1 MWGVA
6 QPALN
11 FVQKLSWNH
20 MLDIGIMWFL
30 LYQVYIRFKG
40 TQAMR
45 LLVRVFAVWLI
56 YLVSQTAGLHLTSF
70 LLWAIWIA
78 VLILFLINFHGEI
91 QKIFFQLNPV
101 RRISILLRRAMRIR
115 LPDENVAVIA
125 QSAFSLAAKHMGAI
139 IVVEHRDLTDSLL
152 RSPGEEIEADIQPAL
167 LETIFFKGSPYH
179 DGAAVVREN
188 KVSRAGCVLP
198 LSENH
203 ALPPEFG
210 TRHRAAVGITER
222 CDALAIVISEERGEI
237 TCVEGGLI
245 KSMENEDELASW
257 LTTRLRAA
265 REAGQAKGRMSLRH
279 VFENWRPKL
288 AALAAVIFLWSLGG
302 QENQNP
308 QNFFPQLESKVE
320 EEFRVPVHYY
330 NIPSGVISAGRCGE
344 RSQNPPQRQARSA
357 QLHRRHPPARER
369 EPRQNDAR
377 RAFAHAV
384 GPRHRP
390 AERSRIPERGAQDP
404 GFESRQ
410 GAGSPEKMTKS
421 SASTE
426 TPESSNF

>member
-11 FVQKLSWNH
+11 FFQNLSWNH
-20 MLDIGIMWFL
+20 MIDIGIMWFL

-56 YLVSQTAGLHLTSF
+56 YLASQAAGLHLTSF

-101 RRISILLRRAMRIR
+101 RRISTLLRRAMRIR
-115 LPDENVAVIA
+115 LPDESLATIA
-125 QSAFSLAAKHMGAI
+125 GSAFSLAAKNLGAI
-139 IVVEHRDLTDSLL
+139 IVVERRDLTEALL
-152 RSPGEEIEADIQPAL
+152 RSPGEEIEADIRSSL
-167 LETIFFKGSPYH
+167 LETIFFKGAPYH

-188 KVSRAGCVLP
+188 KVSRVGCLLP
-198 LSENH
+198 LSENR

-222 CDALAIVISEERGEI
+222 CDALAIVISEERGQI
-237 TCVEGGLI
+237 TCMEGSQTKTI
-245 KSMENEDELASW
+245 EHEEELASW

-265 REAGQAKGRMSLRH
+265 REAGQAKRRISLAQ
-279 VFENWRPKL
+279 VFENWKPKL

-302 QENQNP
+302 QERQNP

-320 EEFRVPVHYY
+320 EEFRVPLHYY
-330 NIPSGVISAGRCGE
+330 NIPSSVILPDDTAKEVKIRIRGRRDLLNYIDATRLRMNVNLAKMTPGAHSRTFSGRDIDLPSDLEFLSA
-344 RSQNPPQRQARSA
+344 
-357 QLHRRHPPARER
+357 
-369 EPRQNDAR
+369 EPKTIELNLAK
-377 RAFAHAV
+377 A
-384 GPRHRP
+384 PK
-390 AERSRIPERGAQDP
+390 
-404 GFESRQ
+404 
-410 GAGSPEKMTKS
+410 PEKMTKS

-426 TPESSNF
+426 TKESSNF

>member
-11 FVQKLSWNH
+11 FVQNLSWNH

-101 RRISILLRRAMRIR
+101 RRFSILLRRAMRIR

-198 LSENH
+198 LSENN

-245 KSMENEDELASW
+245 KAMENEDELASW

-265 REAGQAKGRMSLRH
+265 REAGQAKGRISLRH

-330 NIPSGVISAGRCGE
+330 NLPGGVALPADAAKEVKIRLRGRRDLLNYIDASRLRVNVNLAKMTPGAHSRTLSGRDIDLPNDLEFLSA
-344 RSQNPPQRQARSA
+344 
-357 QLHRRHPPARER
+357 
-369 EPRQNDAR
+369 EPKILELNLAK
-377 RAFAHAV
+377 A
-384 GPRHRP
+384 
-390 AERSRIPERGAQDP
+390 P
-404 GFESRQ
+404 G
-410 GAGSPEKMTKS
+410 PEKMTKS

>member
-11 FVQKLSWNH
+11 FIQKLSWNH

-56 YLVSQTAGLHLTSF
+56 YLASQAAGLHLTSF

-101 RRISILLRRAMRIR
+101 RRISTLLRRAMRIR
-115 LPDENVAVIA
+115 LPDESVATIA
-125 QSAFSLAAKHMGAI
+125 GSVFSLAAKSLGAI
-139 IVVEHRDLTDSLL
+139 IVVERRDLTEALL
-152 RSPGEEIEADIQPAL
+152 NSPGEEIEAVIQPTL
-167 LETIFFKGSPYH
+167 LDSIFFKGAPYH

-188 KVSRAGCVLP
+188 KVSRAGCLLP
-198 LSENH
+198 LSENR

-245 KSMENEDELASW
+245 KAMKDEDELASW

-265 REAGQAKGRMSLRH
+265 RGAGQTKRRISLGH
-279 VFENWRPKL
+279 VFDNWRPKL

-320 EEFRVPVHYY
+320 EEFRVPLHYY
-330 NIPSGVISAGRCGE
+330 NIPNGVTLPADAVKVVKIRLRGRRDLLNYIDATRLRMNVNLAKMTPGAHSRTLSSRDIDLPSDLE
-344 RSQNPPQRQARSA
+344 FLSVEPKALELNLAKA
-357 QLHRRHPPARER
+357 PA
-369 EPRQNDAR
+369 
-377 RAFAHAV
+377 
-384 GPRHRP
+384 
-390 AERSRIPERGAQDP
+390 
-404 GFESRQ
+404 
-410 GAGSPEKMTKS
+410 PEKMTKS
-421 SASTE
+421 SASTK

>member
-101 RRISILLRRAMRIR
+101 RRISILLRRGDAHPPAGRER
-115 LPDENVAVIA
+115 RRSSPNPPFRSRRSTWAP
-125 QSAFSLAAKHMGAI
+125 SSSW
-139 IVVEHRDLTDSLL
+139 EHRDLTDSLL

-222 CDALAIVISEERGEI
+222 CDALAIVISEERG
-237 TCVEGGLI
+237 GDHLRGRRP
-245 KSMENEDELASW
+245 NQED
-257 LTTRLRAA
+257 
-265 REAGQAKGRMSLRH
+265 GK
-279 VFENWRPKL
+279 
-288 AALAAVIFLWSLGG
+288 
-302 QENQNP
+302 
-308 QNFFPQLESKVE
+308 
-320 EEFRVPVHYY
+320 
-330 NIPSGVISAGRCGE
+330 
-344 RSQNPPQRQARSA
+344 
-357 QLHRRHPPARER
+357 RR
-369 EPRQNDAR
+369 
-377 RAFAHAV
+377 
-384 GPRHRP
+384 
-390 AERSRIPERGAQDP
+390 
-404 GFESRQ
+404 
-410 GAGSPEKMTKS
+410 
-421 SASTE
+421 
-426 TPESSNF
+426 

>member
-11 FVQKLSWNH
+11 FIQKLSWNH

-56 YLVSQTAGLHLTSF
+56 YLASQAAGLHLTSF

-101 RRISILLRRAMRIR
+101 RRISTLLRRAMRIR
-115 LPDENVAVIA
+115 LPDESVATIA
-125 QSAFSLAAKHMGAI
+125 GSVFSLAAKSLGAI
-139 IVVEHRDLTDSLL
+139 IVVERRDLTEALL
-152 RSPGEEIEADIQPAL
+152 NSPGEEIEAVIQPTL
-167 LETIFFKGSPYH
+167 LDSIFFKGAPYH

-188 KVSRAGCVLP
+188 KVSRAGCLLP
-198 LSENH
+198 LSENR

-245 KSMENEDELASW
+245 KAMKDEDELASW

-265 REAGQAKGRMSLRH
+265 RGAGQTKGRISLGH
-279 VFENWRPKL
+279 VFDNWRPKL

-302 QENQNP
+302 QEHQNP

-320 EEFRVPVHYY
+320 EEFRVPLHYY
-330 NIPSGVISAGRCGE
+330 NIPNGVTLPADAVKVVKIRLRGRRDLLNYIDATRLRMNVNLAKMTPGAHSRTLSSRDIDLPSGLEFLSVEPKALE
-344 RSQNPPQRQARSA
+344 LNLAKA
-357 QLHRRHPPARER
+357 PA
-369 EPRQNDAR
+369 
-377 RAFAHAV
+377 
-384 GPRHRP
+384 
-390 AERSRIPERGAQDP
+390 
-404 GFESRQ
+404 
-410 GAGSPEKMTKS
+410 PEKMTKS

>member
-11 FVQKLSWNH
+11 FIQKLSWNH

-56 YLVSQTAGLHLTSF
+56 YLASQAAGLHLTSF

-101 RRISILLRRAMRIR
+101 RRISTLLRRAMRIR
-115 LPDENVAVIA
+115 LPDESVATIA
-125 QSAFSLAAKHMGAI
+125 GSVFSLAAKSLGAI
-139 IVVEHRDLTDSLL
+139 IVVERRDLTEALL
-152 RSPGEEIEADIQPAL
+152 NSPGEEIEAVIQPTL
-167 LETIFFKGSPYH
+167 LDSIFFKGAPYH
-179 DGAAVVREN
+179 DGAAVVHEN
-188 KVSRAGCVLP
+188 KVSRAGCLLP
-198 LSENH
+198 LSENR

-245 KSMENEDELASW
+245 KAMKDEDELASW

-265 REAGQAKGRMSLRH
+265 RGAGQTKRRISLGH
-279 VFENWRPKL
+279 VFDNWRPKL

-320 EEFRVPVHYY
+320 EEFRVPLHYY
-330 NIPSGVISAGRCGE
+330 NIPNGVTLPADAVKVVKIRLRGRRDLLNYIDATRLRMNVNLAKMTPGAHSRTLSSRDIDLPSDLE
-344 RSQNPPQRQARSA
+344 FLSVEPKALELNLAKA
-357 QLHRRHPPARER
+357 PA
-369 EPRQNDAR
+369 
-377 RAFAHAV
+377 
-384 GPRHRP
+384 
-390 AERSRIPERGAQDP
+390 
-404 GFESRQ
+404 
-410 GAGSPEKMTKS
+410 PEKMTKS

>member
-1 MWGVA
+1 MRGVA

-11 FVQKLSWNH
+11 FIQNLSWNH

-30 LYQVYIRFKG
+30 LYQVYIRFKD

-45 LLVRVFAVWLI
+45 LLVRVFTVWLI
-56 YLVSQTAGLHLTSF
+56 YLASQAAGLHLTSF

-91 QKIFFQLNPV
+91 QRIFFQLNPV
-101 RRISILLRRAMRIR
+101 RRFSTLMRRAMRIR
-115 LPDENVAVIA
+115 LPDESVTTIA
-125 QSAFSLAAKHMGAI
+125 KSAFSIAAKHMGAI
-139 IVVEHRDLTDSLL
+139 IVVEHRDSTDSLL

-167 LETIFFKGSPYH
+167 LETIFFKGAPYH

-198 LSENH
+198 LSENR
-203 ALPPEFG
+203 ALPSEFG

-237 TCVEGGLI
+237 NCVEGGLI
-245 KSMENEDELASW
+245 KAVQDEDELASW

-265 REAGQAKGRMSLRH
+265 REAGQTTGRMSVRH
-279 VFENWRPKL
+279 VFENWQPKL

-302 QENQNP
+302 QESQNP
-308 QNFFPQLESKVE
+308 QSFFPQFKSNVE

-330 NIPSGVISAGRCGE
+330 NIPSNVTLPDDAAKEVKIRLAGRRDLLNYIDATRLRVNVNLAKMTPGTHSRTLSGRDIDLPYGLEFLGAEPKTLDLNLARATSAGR
-344 RSQNPPQRQARSA
+344 
-357 QLHRRHPPARER
+357 PAR
-369 EPRQNDAR
+369 
-377 RAFAHAV
+377 
-384 GPRHRP
+384 
-390 AERSRIPERGAQDP
+390 
-404 GFESRQ
+404 
-410 GAGSPEKMTKS
+410 K
-421 SASTE
+421 
-426 TPESSNF
+426 

>member
-11 FVQKLSWNH
+11 FIQNLSWNH
-20 MLDIGIMWFL
+20 VIDIGIMWFL

-56 YLVSQTAGLHLTSF
+56 YLASQAAGLHLTSF

-101 RRISILLRRAMRIR
+101 RRISTLLRRAMRIR
-115 LPDENVAVIA
+115 LPDERVATIA
-125 QSAFSLAAKHMGAI
+125 ESAFSLASKSLGAI
-139 IVVEHRDLTDSLL
+139 IVVERRDLTEALL
-152 RSPGEEIEADIQPAL
+152 SSPGEEIEADIRPAL
-167 LETIFFKGSPYH
+167 LETIFFKGAPYH

-188 KVSRAGCVLP
+188 KVSRVGCLLP
-198 LSENH
+198 LSENR

-237 TCVEGGLI
+237 TCVEGSHVKTI
-245 KSMENEDELASW
+245 EHEEELASW

-265 REAGQAKGRMSLRH
+265 REAGQTKGRISLAQ
-279 VFENWRPKL
+279 VFENWKPKL

-302 QENQNP
+302 QERQNP

-320 EEFRVPVHYY
+320 EEFRVPLHYY
-330 NIPSGVISAGRCGE
+330 NIPSGVILPDDLAKNIKIRIRGRRDLLNYIDATRLRMNVNLAKMTPGAHSRTFSGRDIDLPSGLEFLSAE
-344 RSQNPPQRQARSA
+344 PKTI
-357 QLHRRHPPARER
+357 QLNLAKA
-369 EPRQNDAR
+369 PR
-377 RAFAHAV
+377 
-384 GPRHRP
+384 
-390 AERSRIPERGAQDP
+390 
-404 GFESRQ
+404 
-410 GAGSPEKMTKS
+410 PEKMTKS
-421 SASTE
+421 SASAE
-426 TPESSNF
+426 TKESSNF